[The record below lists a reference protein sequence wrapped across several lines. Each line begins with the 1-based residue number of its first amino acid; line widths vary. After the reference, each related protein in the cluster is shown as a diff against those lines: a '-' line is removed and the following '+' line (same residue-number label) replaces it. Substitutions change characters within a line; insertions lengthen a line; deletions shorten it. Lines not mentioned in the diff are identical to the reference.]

1 LLEIDL
7 GNIFRQFGKARIV
20 ENIGE
25 AQKMLLAVGGK
36 ALAKNISLQLKLK
49 AQRAHL
55 VDCIQQ
61 PPDVIAAFLK

>member
-1 LLEIDL
+1 
-7 GNIFRQFGKARIV
+7 
-20 ENIGE
+20 
-25 AQKMLLAVGGK
+25 VGGK